1 MRRILIVI
9 NALILFLISLHVN
22 EVSYVHRDK
31 SLTFVFFFN
40 TSVVF
45 FCLVIVFFI
54 VSLFVENK
62 DKLLILM
69 IYSCAIIFSSLVDVL
84 VTSLPFLL

>member
-1 MRRILIVI
+1 MCIEIKLW
-9 NALILFLISLHVN
+9 LL
-22 EVSYVHRDK
+22 Y
-31 SLTFVFFFN
+31 FFQCLC
-40 TSVVF
+40 SV
-45 FCLVIVFFI
+45 FCLVIVFSI

-69 IYSCAIIFSSLVDVL
+69 IYSCAIIFSSLVGVL

>member
-9 NALILFLISLHVN
+9 NVLILFLISLYVN

-31 SLTFVFFFN
+31 SLALVFFFN

-45 FCLVIVFFI
+45 FVLSSFSLLLVCLLKTKTNF
-54 VSLFVENK
+54 
-62 DKLLILM
+62 
-69 IYSCAIIFSSLVDVL
+69 
-84 VTSLPFLL
+84 

>member
-1 MRRILIVI
+1 MRRILIII
-9 NALILFLISLHVN
+9 NALILFLISLYVN

-31 SLTFVFFFN
+31 SLAFVFFFN

-69 IYSCAIIFSSLVDVL
+69 IYSCAIIFSSLVGVL